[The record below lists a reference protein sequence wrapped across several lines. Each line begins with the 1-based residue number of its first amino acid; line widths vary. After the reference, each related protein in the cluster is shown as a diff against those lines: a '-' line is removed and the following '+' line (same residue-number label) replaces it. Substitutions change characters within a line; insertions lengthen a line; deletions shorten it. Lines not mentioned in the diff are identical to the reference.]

1 MTLDRIINLTTSLIL
16 GVLLSICIVTLIL
29 MEQYLQGDQIEIFS
43 LENVSI
49 FIGAVAVLS
58 IIFRRYALSDN

>member
-29 MEQYLQGDQIEIFS
+29 MEQYLQGDHIEIFT

-58 IIFRRYALSDN
+58 IIFRKYALSDN